1 VRASGDA
8 WSIKE
13 TARMELAFIKFL
25 RWDLFVQEQEI
36 IAFLNEHRFAVDLV
50 MPPTT

>member
-1 VRASGDA
+1 
-8 WSIKE
+8 
-13 TARMELAFIKFL
+13 MELAFIKFL

-50 MPPTT
+50 MPHTT